1 MMGTAMRNGVLGS
14 APISRVARSGAA
26 AFVIY
31 SVGVGLTY
39 CSQLL
44 IARMVGVDTYG
55 VYAYVFAWMAVLAY
69 FSALGFDVALLRFV
83 PAYEAEHAWPL
94 LRGVIRYAERRA
106 TIVGISVILVGVSVI
121 MFRGLSPQLRNTFFI
136 GFMVVPVWALLWIRC
151 SVVRAFGGVVSAIAP
166 DRVVRDGMLV
176 GLIALAS
183 LGLEW
188 TLDAPTVMMATLV
201 SSVVG
206 LTLASLAMRRLRPHI
221 IDDVLPA
228 YDTPTWRRAALPL
241 VIIGATEALMNRSG
255 VILLGWMGE
264 TKAAGIYSLAFNI
277 AFVVALP
284 RIAVNTLFAPTIS
297 GLFARKDQVMLQV
310 LITTAASWTLAAA
323 SCIVLALFV
332 LAEPLLAWFGPG
344 YEAGV
349 PALRILLIGQVI
361 VASAGSQLYVMT
373 MTGHERNAAVL
384 LVSCAMV
391 NAAASA
397 VLIGLF
403 GLTGAAVATAA
414 TLIVWNLAMAL
425 SLWRRLNLLPGILA
439 IFRMP
444 LEKEPGVITGRE
456 RVM

>member
-1 MMGTAMRNGVLGS
+1 
-14 APISRVARSGAA
+14 
-26 AFVIY
+26 
-31 SVGVGLTY
+31 
-39 CSQLL
+39 
-44 IARMVGVDTYG
+44 
-55 VYAYVFAWMAVLAY
+55 
-69 FSALGFDVALLRFV
+69 
-83 PAYEAEHAWPL
+83 
-94 LRGVIRYAERRA
+94 
-106 TIVGISVILVGVSVI
+106 
-121 MFRGLSPQLRNTFFI
+121 
-136 GFMVVPVWALLWIRC
+136 
-151 SVVRAFGGVVSAIAP
+151 
-166 DRVVRDGMLV
+166 
-176 GLIALAS
+176 

-201 SSVVG
+201 SSIVG

-228 YDTPTWRRAALPL
+228 YDTPTWGRAAIPL

-255 VILLGWMGE
+255 VILLGWMGD

-284 RIAVNTLFAPTIS
+284 RIALNTLFAPTIS
-297 GLFARKDQVMLQV
+297 GLFARKEQVMLQV
-310 LITTAASWTLAAA
+310 LITTAASWTLVAA
-323 SCIVLALFV
+323 SCIALPLFV

-344 YEAGV
+344 CEAGV

-373 MTGHERNAAVL
+373 MTGHEHNAAAL

-425 SLWRRLNLLPGILA
+425 SLWQRLSLLPGILA
-439 IFRMP
+439 IFRNSS
-444 LEKEPGVITGRE
+444 RE
-456 RVM
+456 RARCHHRL